1 MKISERGKMDF
12 VKRLAGV
19 IIWVMILGGI
29 HTEAQGQTLSSRTL
43 IVGTKEVPPFA
54 MKNSEGTWTG
64 VSIDLWRQIATEL
77 NLPFEFRELDLQSLL
92 DGVADGTLDVAVAA
106 LSITAEREKIC
117 DFSHPLALPLPQST
131 EPPGLLF

>member
-106 LSITAEREKIC
+106 LSITAERA
-117 DFSHPLALPLPQST
+117 SPALALPLPQST